1 MLFTLNAQDLVDGLN
16 TVTRALSARPAK
28 QILEGVLIQGDENSI
43 TLLCTDGSLSIET
56 VLTADVK
63 ETGQVVL
70 PGKLFFELVRKLPGG
85 DVTIKINENHSASI
99 KCGQSHSNLTGM
111 NAMDFPAMASVEGGT
126 EIRFPQDKLQ
136 NMIDHVVFAIATDE
150 SRQILTGCLMEIEPT
165 ETRMVALDGFRLALQ
180 KMDYIFQMPEGQS
193 SLRSVIPGRVLNE
206 LSKIMVKEE
215 TPCILT
221 FSKGHLQAA
230 FGSTRLSTVTLAGD
244 YIDYKKILP
253 STFLSKAMVNKE
265 TLQNAI
271 DRASLMAR
279 EGKNNLIRMNIND
292 GLMRIS
298 SNAEMG
304 DVLEE
309 FECTL
314 QGDPI
319 DIAFNAKYISDV
331 IRNIDD
337 KEMCMQFNS
346 NVSPCVIC
354 PTEGNAYIYLILP
367 VRVFQ

>member
-1 MLFTLNAQDLVDGLN
+1 
-16 TVTRALSARPAK
+16 
-28 QILEGVLIQGDENSI
+28 
-43 TLLCTDGSLSIET
+43 
-56 VLTADVK
+56 
-63 ETGQVVL
+63 
-70 PGKLFFELVRKLPGG
+70 
-85 DVTIKINENHSASI
+85 
-99 KCGQSHSNLTGM
+99 
-111 NAMDFPAMASVEGGT
+111 
-126 EIRFPQDKLQ
+126 
-136 NMIDHVVFAIATDE
+136 
-150 SRQILTGCLMEIEPT
+150 
-165 ETRMVALDGFRLALQ
+165 
-180 KMDYIFQMPEGQS
+180 
-193 SLRSVIPGRVLNE
+193 
-206 LSKIMVKEE
+206 
-215 TPCILT
+215 
-221 FSKGHLQAA
+221 
-230 FGSTRLSTVTLAGD
+230 
-244 YIDYKKILP
+244 
-253 STFLSKAMVNKE
+253 MVNKE